1 MAVKQNCV
9 VCTRAPL
16 PVTSV
21 MFGVPEFPVLDWRI
35 LYLSTM
41 IQIQGFELYESNL
54 FGGPCYRNINRVQK
68 VLSGLL
74 IRIHS
79 EPSKISTTPST
90 QKDIPKSF
98 GMTYLFP

>member
-1 MAVKQNCV
+1 MAVKQDCV
-9 VCTRAPL
+9 VWTRAPL
-16 PVTSV
+16 PVTLV
-21 MFGVPEFPVLDWRI
+21 MFGVPEFPVLGWRI

-41 IQIQGFELYESNL
+41 IQIQGFELYGPTP
-54 FGGPCYRNINRVQK
+54 FGGPCYRNINRARN
-68 VLSGLL
+68 VLSRLL
-74 IRIHS
+74 TRIHS